1 MAKIIIDTL
10 EKAQLLFPELRPEDK
25 GDYFLLYCPECG
37 HKEAFL
43 YKKGSAI
50 TCNRRD
56 KCGYRISVYDYLKNN
71 KRLSLTE
78 ITLTEAQKSSYS
90 EEKTPDRQLILPGS
104 IKFFSEASGVV
115 CDKFK
120 NYLKNR
126 KINNKF
132 IDELGYVFGSGDKF
146 DNSIFVPFYENRS
159 INYFICRR
167 MSGELRYL
175 NSDVSATD
183 KVFNLDNIQEGKD
196 VFIFEGVFDAM
207 SINENQ
213 ISTAMLTNNF
223 SKEKIN
229 KILDKAPSNI
239 IMVPDIDFA
248 GVCALEKNL
257 RRISMLIPPSLDIG
271 IYIYI
276 IDKENFSKLYAI
288 ARSSNSTQKKIE
300 LGKRIVPKNK
310 DFNDFVKSGNSNI
323 IKLEDCIKWSP
334 SEMDDLVLSLW
345 I

>member
-1 MAKIIIDTL
+1 MAKIRINTL

-25 GDYFLLYCPECG
+25 GDYFLMYCPECG

-43 YKKGSAI
+43 YKSGSNI

-56 KCGYRISVYDYLKNN
+56 KCGFHISIFDYLKSNN
-71 KRLSLTE
+71 RLKLSGIIPSDAPETPQSND
-78 ITLTEAQKSSYS
+78 EASK
-90 EEKTPDRQLILPGS
+90 KQLILPKG
-104 IKFFSEASGVV
+104 IKFFSEASGVI

-120 NYLKNR
+120 NYLKKR

-132 IDELGYVFGSGDKF
+132 IDSLGYVFGSDDKF
-146 DNSIFVPFYENRS
+146 DGSIFIPFFENGE
-159 INYFICRR
+159 INYFICRKV
-167 MSGELRYL
+167 SGDIRYL

-183 KVFNLDNIQEGKD
+183 KVFNLDGIEEGKD

-223 SKEKIN
+223 SKEKIS
-229 KILDKAPSNI
+229 KIIDRAPRNI

-248 GVCALEKNL
+248 GVCSLEKNL
-257 RRISMLIPPSLDIG
+257 RRISMLIPPSLNIG

-288 ARSSNSTQKKIE
+288 TRSNNPTQKKIE
-300 LGKRIVPKNK
+300 LGKKIVPVNK
-310 DFNDFVKSGNSNI
+310 DFNDFVKNGNSNYI
-323 IKLEDCIKWSP
+323 DIDDCIKWSP